1 MANNNFHTVPLA
13 NLDEDSKK
21 RKREENLRTWK
32 WNEIIDVDA
41 LPDKVEIKNDETRPQ
56 VVASDE
62 DSTYQEENLHE
73 ASSDNKEN
81 LYEDSNAIVI
91 ADVDVPK
98 EVRERNNNVE
108 LKEEHVTVDVPN
120 QYDVQSDDDV
130 PVASIKRNE
139 TENQNP
145 WPFDD
150 EVVDEDE
157 GEDEVA
163 EEDEVDDEDEWT

>member
-1 MANNNFHTVPLA
+1 MLLLVIQHKLFHVNGSDIVDFIVALHGSDIVDFIVALRMLTRSLIIRRRV
-13 NLDEDSKK
+13 EDLQLSKW
-21 RKREENLRTWK
+21 E
-32 WNEIIDVDA
+32 DV
-41 LPDKVEIKNDETRPQ
+41 
-56 VVASDE
+56 
-62 DSTYQEENLHE
+62 
-73 ASSDNKEN
+73 
-81 LYEDSNAIVI
+81 IVI

-139 TENQNP
+139 TKNQNP

-163 EEDEVDDEDEWT
+163 EEDEVDDEDEWLEPIFDYVSLKSYCYCLIGV